1 MSRELERIR
10 NALLRRDDDDAG
22 YPVPSL
28 PSLPATSFFSFRY
41 SRTEISAH
49 GSEAHV
55 KRKETRIENGRLVT
69 EEAEGTIDIAAY
81 DRMIDE
87 TQRYYAEQ
95 MTQAMK
101 LFFLPLSAWRR
112 DRD

>member
-1 MSRELERIR
+1 MSRELDRIR
-10 NALLRRDDDDAG
+10 NALLRRDDDADDS
-22 YPVPSL
+22 VPSL
-28 PSLPATSFFSFRY
+28 PLPATSFFSFRY
-41 SRTEISAH
+41 ARTEISAH

-69 EEAEGTIDIAAY
+69 EEAEGTVDIAAY

-101 LFFLPLSAWRR
+101 LFFLPFSAWRR

>member
-1 MSRELERIR
+1 MSRELDRIR

-28 PSLPATSFFSFRY
+28 PLPATSFFSFRY
-41 SRTEISAH
+41 SCTEISAH

-69 EEAEGTIDIAAY
+69 EEAEGMVDIAAY

-101 LFFLPLSAWRR
+101 LFFLPFSAWRR

>member
-1 MSRELERIR
+1 MSRELDRIR

-69 EEAEGTIDIAAY
+69 EEAEGMVDIAAY

-101 LFFLPLSAWRR
+101 LFFLPFSAWRR